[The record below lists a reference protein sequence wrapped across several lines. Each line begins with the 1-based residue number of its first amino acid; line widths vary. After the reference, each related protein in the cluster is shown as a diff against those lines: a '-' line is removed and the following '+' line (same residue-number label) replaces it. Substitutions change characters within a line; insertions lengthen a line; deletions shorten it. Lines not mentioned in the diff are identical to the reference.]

1 MVLQICI
8 FEIMKLKFQQIEDIF
23 FKIKIV
29 RECVFNY
36 IKKETDREE
45 TLSVS
50 FYGMTILVMT

>member
-1 MVLQICI
+1 
-8 FEIMKLKFQQIEDIF
+8 MKLKFQQIEDIF